1 MREHVG
7 HLTSFRTTPVDHQPS
22 ELSVLSE
29 ATVRVKEF
37 ILVNQCIHG
46 WNHRAAGA
54 RSVKG
59 GPAMIDIAV
68 MLFVAAVLVVVL
80 YGVVRPF
87 THVHYRHPSES
98 QWRPLD

>member
-1 MREHVG
+1 MEPSRGE
-7 HLTSFRTTPVDHQPS
+7 RTIRP
-22 ELSVLSE
+22 
-29 ATVRVKEF
+29 R
-37 ILVNQCIHG
+37 
-46 WNHRAAGA
+46 
-54 RSVKG
+54 RS
-59 GPAMIDIAV
+59 AMIDVGV